1 MDKKVLYGVAGLCLV
16 FAVLMA
22 GCVNTPAEDD
32 KKTYVVGIDAEYPP
46 FSYLGDNGEFV
57 GFDVD
62 SVKWIAEQKGFNV
75 KIQGVAWDGII
86 PALQTGKIDMVYSG
100 MSITPARLD
109 KVNFTIPYWQVNQGI
124 AVKTGSDVTMDQ
136 FTNGTIVI
144 GVQRSCSADQ
154 WMQKAEDEDGLFGEE
169 KYNQLVKNGNIKL
182 YDSFPMSMVALE
194 QGLVDAVIFDDVNIE
209 SYIQGK
215 PQFTMLGSIETGEYY
230 AVAVRKDDNDL
241 RELMNAG
248 ITELMASEKWK
259 QLIGQYI
266 VEDVVEPT
274 VNETVVAT
282 TTPVN
287 TTATVT
293 ANTTAVETTPVATTA

>member
-16 FAVLMA
+16 FAILMA
-22 GCVNTPAEDD
+22 GCVTTPAEDD

-46 FSYLGDNGEFV
+46 FSYLGDNSEFV
-57 GFDVD
+57 GFDVE

-100 MSITPARLD
+100 MSITPDRLE
-109 KVNFTIPYWQVNQGI
+109 KVNFTIPYWQVNQGV
-124 AVKTGSDVTMDQ
+124 AVKAGSDATMDQ
-136 FTNGTIVI
+136 FKNATIVI

-154 WMQKAEDEDGLFGEE
+154 WLQKDAAEDGLFGEE
-169 KYNQLVKNGNIKL
+169 KYNQLVKDGQIKL
-182 YDSFPMSMVALE
+182 FDSFPMSMVALE
-194 QGLVDAVIFDDVNIE
+194 QGLVDAVVFDDVNIE

-215 PQFTMLGSIETGEYY
+215 PQFAMLGTIETDEYY

-248 ITELMASEKWK
+248 LTELMNSDKWK
-259 QLIGQYI
+259 ELIAKYI
-266 VEDVVEPT
+266 VEEQTEPT
-274 VNETVVAT
+274 VAPTANETVTANV
-282 TTPVN
+282 TPVN
-287 TTATVT
+287 TAATA
-293 ANTTAVETTPVATTA
+293 